1 MAPLTAQTVDAEWTV
16 RRQPPSRNRLAYWLL
31 LYKWRYAVG
40 VGGIAVSSVL
50 ALLPPQILQRAV
62 DDIAAGTSAER
73 LLVFGALIVVVALFE
88 GATAFAARMQIAGTS
103 RRVEFGLRE
112 DLATRLMELDQR
124 YYVDQRTGDLMARC
138 TNDLQWVRDMVG
150 PTFQN
155 IARSTLLLAVALPW
169 MLTIDV
175 RLTLISIAYLPLI
188 AVVVIYLETTM
199 EEKFRRVQDQ
209 FGVLTNRAQENISG
223 IRAVKA
229 YAQEEHEIRSF
240 GEDNR
245 EMMTRSM
252 SYAYFSSAFFPVMVL
267 ATGAGTILVLW
278 FGGHDVVSGRI
289 TLGQFVQFNA
299 ILVLLANQLIAT
311 GWVVT
316 AYQQGTASLRRVNE
330 VLRAVPAIADSSD
343 PQRPERIR
351 GDIEFHD
358 VTFGYGA
365 ARVLDGVN
373 LRIEAGSTVALVGE
387 TGAGKT
393 TLVNLLVRLR
403 DPSGGRVTIDGID
416 VRDLPIEQLRRAV
429 GFVPQESFLF
439 SDSLRENIC
448 LGRMD
453 ATDEELER
461 ALVTSQ
467 FSNDIDQFVDGLE
480 TAIGERG
487 VTLSGGQ
494 RQRAAL
500 ARALIKD
507 PPMLVL
513 DDALSHV
520 DTHTEE
526 EILRRLREFMRDRT
540 TLIVAHRTSTL
551 ANAERVVVLG
561 DGGIAEEGTHAEL
574 LSRGGIYA
582 RLYERQLLRERAES
596 GGDGEAEPGSDGV
609 AADEDGAR

>member
-1 MAPLTAQTVDAEWTV
+1 ML
-16 RRQPPSRNRLAYWLL
+16 R
-31 LYKWRYAVG
+31 YKWRYAA
-40 VGGIAVSSVL
+40 GIGATAVSSFL
-50 ALLPPQILQRAV
+50 ALLSPQILQRAV
-62 DDIAAGTSAER
+62 DDMAAGTTAGR
-73 LLVFGALIVVVALFE
+73 LVVFGALIIAVALFE

-138 TNDLQWVRDMVG
+138 TNDLQWVRDMIG

-155 IARSTLLLAVALPW
+155 IARSVLILVVALPW

-175 RLTLISIAYLPLI
+175 RLTLISLAYLPLI

-199 EEKFRRVQDQ
+199 EDKFRRVQDQ

-245 EMMTRSM
+245 EMMKRSM

-299 ILVLLANQLIAT
+299 ILMLLANQLIAA

-351 GDIEFHD
+351 GAIEFHD
-358 VTFGYGA
+358 VTFDYGA
-365 ARVLDGVN
+365 TRVLNRIN

-416 VRDLPIEQLRRAV
+416 VRDLPIEQLRGAI

-448 LGRMD
+448 LGRTD

-461 ALVTSQ
+461 ALLTSQ
-467 FSNDIDQFVDGLE
+467 FLNDVDQFVDGLE
-480 TAIGERG
+480 TSIGERG

-500 ARALIKD
+500 ARALVKE
-507 PPMLVL
+507 PPILVL

-526 EILRRLREFMRDRT
+526 EILWRLREFMRERT
-540 TLIVAHRTSTL
+540 TLIIAHRTSTL
-551 ANAERVVVLG
+551 ASAERVVVLS

-582 RLYERQLLRERAES
+582 RLYERQLLRERTE
-596 GGDGEAEPGSDGV
+596 GGDDGEAEPGSDGA
-609 AADEDGAR
+609 AADGDGAR

>member
-1 MAPLTAQTVDAEWTV
+1 MATLAAQTVDAEWTV

-31 LYKWRYAVG
+31 RYKWRYAAG

-62 DDIAAGTSAER
+62 DDIAAGTTAER

-138 TNDLQWVRDMVG
+138 TNDLQWVRDMIG

-155 IARSTLLLAVALPW
+155 IARSALLLAVALPW

-188 AVVVIYLETTM
+188 AVFVIYLETTM

-209 FGVLTNRAQENISG
+209 FGVLTNHAQENISG

-299 ILVLLANQLIAT
+299 ILVLLANQLIAA

-365 ARVLDGVN
+365 ARVLDGVD

-416 VRDLPIEQLRRAV
+416 VRDLPIKQLRSAV

-453 ATDEELER
+453 ATDEQLER

-467 FSNDIDQFVDGLE
+467 FANDIDQFVDGLE

-507 PPMLVL
+507 PPILVL

-540 TLIVAHRTSTL
+540 TLIIAHRTSTL
-551 ANAERVVVLG
+551 ASAERVVVLS

-596 GGDGEAEPGSDGV
+596 GDGEAEPGSDGV